1 MPLRQTHNAR
11 RYNERITLTYAN
23 AIVDEYGHA
32 SLAEPVVVLEVY
44 AYVRQMSASKQLAT
58 FQQENAVGLDIE
70 FRNPHTQFNGLR
82 YRGHDVHFAQPEDV
96 DGRGRVL
103 RIAGWYQSDNPT
115 ML

>member
-1 MPLRQTHNAR
+1 MPLRQTYNAR

-23 AIVDEYGHA
+23 AVVDEYGHA
-32 SLAEPVVVLEVY
+32 SLAEPVPVLEVF
-44 AYVRQMSASKQLAT
+44 AYVRQMSANKVLAT

-70 FRNPHTQFNGLR
+70 LRNPRVNFNGLR
-82 YRGHDVHFAQPEDV
+82 YKGHDVYFAQPEDI

-103 RIAGWYQSDNPT
+103 RIAGWYQTDNPV